1 LLVALVACQS
11 TKKSN
16 MEETEALPSA
26 AGDAQAVHRLIDA
39 WHAAAAAVDADAYLG
54 ALSADAVFMGTDP
67 EERWDKPAF
76 TQYVR
81 HYFDDE
87 KRGWTYVP
95 SRRQVIFSPDG
106 RIAWFDERL
115 ENTGYGVLR
124 GTGVVRL
131 EGKEWRI
138 AHYSMTFA
146 IPNAQAKAVV
156 QLLRGAESHAPE
168 PPAPSQSGQ

>member
-1 LLVALVACQS
+1 MRFLSLCLLVALVACQS

-95 SRRQVIFSPDG
+95 SRRQVIFSPTAASLG
-106 RIAWFDERL
+106 STNGSRIRATGSCAVRAWCDSRAR
-115 ENTGYGVLR
+115 N
-124 GTGVVRL
+124 
-131 EGKEWRI
+131 
-138 AHYSMTFA
+138 
-146 IPNAQAKAVV
+146 
-156 QLLRGAESHAPE
+156 GASPTTA
-168 PPAPSQSGQ
+168 